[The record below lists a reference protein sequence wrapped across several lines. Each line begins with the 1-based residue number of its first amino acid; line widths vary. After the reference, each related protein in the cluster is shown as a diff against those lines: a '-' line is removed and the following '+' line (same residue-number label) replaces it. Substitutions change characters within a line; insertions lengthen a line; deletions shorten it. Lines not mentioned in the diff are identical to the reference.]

1 MKKEN
6 LLLKGDKDNMD
17 IRNKA
22 LIISE
27 NGDFISNYGD
37 ILQRY
42 DFEVLKTNIKSWNEN
57 GHYENGID
65 ICLIDNQDGT
75 FNFDEFFKKF
85 NSKSLIVNVSDKEEK
100 SRKKPGLLYNLH
112 PDSNTIK
119 LEIFLKNINLLLER
133 DKARMELAATLLHD
147 LRSPLNS
154 LVSYMELLINETFGE
169 LNEGQ
174 KNFLEKAMI
183 LGDQVLD
190 MVEEIN
196 EVYQNEQYTFH
207 LEKEKISLP
216 QLIDEALLKIWIQAD
231 AKDIKIKKE
240 LPDKLPEIY
249 GDPFQIQRVFSNVLG
264 NSIKYCPE
272 NSRIILKASPPKN
285 KFIEIEIMD
294 NGGGIPESQL
304 KKIFNKYHRV
314 EQKPVL
320 DKGQGLGLY
329 ISKLIVKAHKGK
341 IRAINNQMGGLSFV
355 FSLPTV

>member
-1 MKKEN
+1 
-6 LLLKGDKDNMD
+6 MD
-17 IRNKA
+17 IKNKA

-27 NGDFISNYGD
+27 NRNFIASYAD
-37 ILQRY
+37 ILQHC
-42 DFEVLKTNIKSWNEN
+42 DFDVLKTNINLWNEN
-57 GHYENGID
+57 GNAQSGID
-65 ICLIDNQDGT
+65 IYLIDNQNGT
-75 FNFDEFFKKF
+75 FNYDEFLRKL
-85 NSKSLIVNVSDKEEK
+85 NSKSLIVNVSEKEEK
-100 SRKKPGLLYNLH
+100 GRKTHGLLYNLH

-119 LEIFLKNINLLLER
+119 FEIFLKNISRLLER

-154 LVSYMELLINETFGE
+154 LISYMELIINETFGH

-207 LEKEKISLP
+207 LDKENISLP
-216 QLIDEALLKIWIQAD
+216 SMIDESLLKIWIQAD
-231 AKDIKIKKE
+231 AKNIKIKKE
-240 LPDKLPEIY
+240 LPKKLPEIS
-249 GDPFQIQRVFSNVLG
+249 GDPFQIQRIFSNLLG
-264 NSIKYCPE
+264 NSIKYCPD
-272 NSRIILKASPPKN
+272 NSKIILKVSPPKN
-285 KFIEIEIMD
+285 KFVEIEIMD

-304 KKIFNKYHRV
+304 KKIFIKYYRV
-314 EQKPVL
+314 DQKAEL

-341 IRAINNQMGGLSFV
+341 IRAVNNQMGGLSFI
-355 FSLPTV
+355 FTLPTV